1 MIVKPLM
8 MAMGIPM
15 FAQGGLAAG
24 GKPAIVGENGPELIV
39 PKSNTRVF
47 SNAQT
52 NGMMNGGGGG
62 EAPTVNFNIN
72 AVSTRDGIEFLL
84 DNKNTITAVIQD
96 AYQTRGASGPLG

>member
-1 MIVKPLM
+1 
-8 MAMGIPM
+8 
-15 FAQGGLAAG
+15 
-24 GKPAIVGENGPELIV
+24 
-39 PKSNTRVF
+39 
-47 SNAQT
+47 
-52 NGMMNGGGGG
+52 MMNGGGGG